1 MNAIK
6 QTAAEEDDK
15 ALLERLRE
23 LCRQIANENN
33 WPTYVVMSD
42 KTLHTLAVE
51 RPTTLD
57 AFGNT
62 FGISQHKRNM
72 YGERFIAIIKE
83 YVITSG
89 KTTLENKNT
98 EISYIEKQKKL
109 HANAYM
115 PWTEEDDSQLKQL
128 YSEGKRIE
136 ELAEIFARN
145 KGAIESRLKKI
156 L

>member
-1 MNAIK
+1 
-6 QTAAEEDDK
+6 
-15 ALLERLRE
+15 
-23 LCRQIANENN
+23 
-33 WPTYVVMSD
+33 
-42 KTLHTLAVE
+42 
-51 RPTTLD
+51 
-57 AFGNT
+57 
-62 FGISQHKRNM
+62 M